1 MFYSM
6 HYFNK
11 KKYFCTKILRF
22 SLYGRYIRW
31 KGGLGER
38 KNNKKKYYERKN
50 IVFSAYAMLRIGIRA
65 IS

>member
-1 MFYSM
+1 M

-31 KGGLGER
+31 KGVLGGE
-38 KNNKKKYYERKN
+38 KKQEEK
-50 IVFSAYAMLRIGIRA
+50 VL
-65 IS
+65 